1 MKLKAA
7 LLLAAMPL
15 FVAPAYA
22 QNATSTPPAGSA
34 PEASAT
40 PSTIASAEAEQN
52 ATAAGDIIV
61 TAQRRSESL
70 QRVPVSLTALSAET
84 LTSRNLNDLT
94 QISRAAPTLQ
104 VGIDNTFSVRGVGTL
119 AFAGTI
125 DSSVATAIDE
135 VNLGRPILNTPLL
148 NDLTRV
154 EVLNGPQ
161 GLLFGKNA
169 SAGLINIVTARP
181 VLGVVSSATDVEFAS
196 RATPGIRRTAPGII
210 ARETLNIPVSATSA
224 LRLNM
229 LYSYQEPGT
238 TYVGTPR
245 NGTRHD
251 LNARSFSVKGKY
263 FWQATDA
270 LSFYLIGDYNES
282 HGIAGIA
289 DVTYR
294 QVSPTS
300 LNNGPL
306 AADGIVAGPNNLKF
320 GGDGDQY
327 RDLATGGAQAKATY
341 SFASGWELSNLF
353 AWRYY
358 KQDQNFD
365 TDYLSAN
372 GLNRNESHAK
382 YNQYSN
388 ELRLAL
394 PSSGRLSGQAGLYYF
409 QSDLSLRRNL
419 GGNSYTPDFVAAG
432 SPFCVGAIVGTTPR
446 CSVSNV
452 SQIGSDANYVLRTKS
467 YAAFGQLTY
476 TIATGLTAFAGGR
489 VTRDDIDF
497 TTAQNQLNY
506 FSALGGPRGTF
517 SASYGNTDFSW
528 KAGAQYQATPTIM
541 AYGFYGRG
549 YKGPGFNDSFPTATS
564 NVIVRGETSNTGE
577 IGVKTSFLD
586 RRLTVN
592 VSAFYTKFSNFQVQA
607 FNPVTVSFLVQN
619 AAKVKSKG
627 VEVAVGL
634 RPFAGFSINESA
646 SFLSSKFDSFAG
658 AQCYPTQTTRGCSA
672 TVQTFDASG
681 LRLPAAPAFT
691 SSFQAMYE
699 VPTEGPVAPFI
710 EGNWY
715 HRSSINYVVSQ
726 APGATF
732 NAVDIF
738 GASVGAK
745 VGKALRLALFCKNC
759 TNKITP
765 TAIGVDSGDANARNA
780 RGQAT
785 PMLSYTQQFGL
796 DSVRTIGLS
805 AQFRF

>member
-1 MKLKAA
+1 MRLKAA
-7 LLLAAMPL
+7 LLLAAMPV
-15 FVAPAYA
+15 VANPAFA
-22 QNATSTPPAGSA
+22 QDVVQTPQAGSTSENA
-34 PEASAT
+34 PVDD
-40 PSTIASAEAEQN
+40 
-52 ATAAGDIIV
+52 TAAAGIDDIIV
-61 TAQRRSESL
+61 TAQRRSESI

-148 NDLTRV
+148 NDLARV

-169 SAGLINIVTARP
+169 SAGLINIVTAQP
-181 VLGVVSSATDVEFAS
+181 VIGALSSTTDLEFAS
-196 RATPGIRRTAPGII
+196 RDTPGADRNAPGII

-245 NGTRHD
+245 AGTRHD
-251 LNARSFSVKGKY
+251 INARSFSFKGKY
-263 FWQATDA
+263 LWEPTDA
-270 LSFYLIGDYNES
+270 LSFYLIGDYNEN
-282 HGIAGIA
+282 HGIAGLG
-289 DVTYR
+289 DNTYR
-294 QVSPTS
+294 QVATNS
-300 LNNGPL
+300 LNNTPL
-306 AADGIVAGPNNLKF
+306 ANNAIVAGAENLKF
-320 GGDGDQY
+320 GGDADQY
-327 RDLATGGAQAKATY
+327 RDLETGGAQAKATY
-341 SFASGWELSNLF
+341 GFAGGWELSNIF

-358 KQDQNFD
+358 KQDQNID
-365 TDYLSAN
+365 TDYLSSN
-372 GLNRNESHAK
+372 GLNRNETHAK

-388 ELRLAL
+388 ELRLSL
-394 PSSGRLSGQAGLYYF
+394 PSDGPLSGQAGLYYF
-409 QSDLSLRRNL
+409 QSNLGLRRNQA
-419 GGNSYTPDFVAAG
+419 GNSYTPDSVVRGA
-432 SPFCVGAIVGTTPR
+432 PFCVGAVVGTTPG
-446 CSVSNV
+446 CTISNV
-452 SQIGSDANYVLRTKS
+452 AQIGSDINYVLKTKS

-476 TIATGLTAFAGGR
+476 AITDGLTAFAGGR
-489 VTRDDIDF
+489 VTRDEIDID
-497 TTAQNQLNY
+497 TVQNQLNY
-506 FSALGGPRGTF
+506 FSRLAGPRGTF
-517 SASYGNTDFSW
+517 GASYENTDFSW
-528 KAGAQYQATPTIM
+528 KAGAQYQVTPVIM

-549 YKGPGFNDSFPTATS
+549 YKGPGFNDTFPTATS
-564 NVIVRGETSNTGE
+564 DVIVRGETSNTGE
-577 IGVKTSFLD
+577 IGVKTSFFD

-592 VSAFYTKFSNFQVQA
+592 VSGFYTKFDNFQVQS
-607 FNPVTVSFLVQN
+607 FNPTTVAFLVQN
-619 AAKVKSKG
+619 AAKVTSKG
-627 VEVAVGL
+627 VEVTVGL
-634 RPFAGFSINESA
+634 RPFPGFSINESA
-646 SFLSSKFDSFAG
+646 SFLSSRFDDFTG

-699 VPTEGPVAPFI
+699 LPTDGPVAPFI

-715 HRSSINYVVSQ
+715 HRSSINYVVNQ
-726 APGATF
+726 APGATVG
-732 NAVDIF
+732 AVDIF
-738 GASVGAK
+738 GGSVGAK
-745 VGKALRLALFCKNC
+745 VGTALRLALFCKNC

-765 TAIGVDSGDANARNA
+765 NSIGVDSGDANARNA